1 MTDTFAAPATPPG
14 ESALAVVRACGPLV
28 PRLLREALG
37 LEPTPDRARRART
50 AWYRDLAGGIV
61 DQVVA
66 LHYPANRSPLGREL
80 LELSLH
86 GNPLLV
92 DRILADLAARGCRP
106 AEPGEFTRTA
116 YLEGR
121 LDLSQAEA
129 VADLIRARSEA
140 ALRQSRQQLA
150 GGLGREVQE
159 RVDELLALLA
169 ELEAYLDFPEEDLP
183 PETTART
190 IARCEHSLAALR
202 AMIRTGEQRE
212 LLHRGIRT
220 VLLGPVNA
228 GKSRLLNR
236 ILGAERALVSAEA
249 GTTRDYLQEPF
260 ALGPYPVQIYDTAG
274 FREEGGA
281 LEAAGRERAREL
293 AATAD
298 FLLLVTDGT
307 LPAPTD
313 WEALLPAPPDPG
325 RALLIRNK
333 ADLPAFGPD
342 REDELPGV
350 PRVALSAETGAGF
363 DAFLRTW
370 EDQLRGGLLA
380 DAESRVLYNRRH
392 ILHLQHSLASLER
405 AREALGDA
413 LSPEWIVPE
422 VRAALDELGAIVGH
436 VDNEDMLDV
445 LFGEFCIGK

>member
-1 MTDTFAAPATPPG
+1 MADTFAAPATPAG

-28 PRLLREALG
+28 PRLLAEALG
-37 LEPTPDRARRART
+37 LPPAPEHARRART
-50 AWYRDLAGGIV
+50 SWYRDLAGETL

-66 LHYPANRSPLGREL
+66 VHYPADRSPLGREL

-129 VADLIRARSEA
+129 VGDLIRARSEA

-159 RVDELLALLA
+159 RVDELLQLLA

-183 PETTART
+183 PEAAARPAALVERT
-190 IARCEHSLAALR
+190 STALR
-202 AMIRTGEQRE
+202 AMIRTGDQRE

-220 VLLGPVNA
+220 VLVGPVNA

-236 ILGAERALVSAEA
+236 ILGTERALVSAEA

-260 ALGPYPVQIYDTAG
+260 ALGPYPIQIYDTAG

-281 LEAAGRERAREL
+281 LEAAGRDRARAL
-293 AATAD
+293 AAAAD

-307 LPAPTD
+307 LPELPA
-313 WEALLPAPPDPG
+313 WERLLPGPPDPE
-325 RALLIRNK
+325 RTLLLRNK
-333 ADLPAFGPD
+333 VDRPDFRPA
-342 REDELPGV
+342 REDELPGI
-350 PRVALSAETGAGF
+350 PRVDLSAETGAGF
-363 DAFLRTW
+363 DAFLRAW
-370 EDQLRGGLLA
+370 EAQLGEGILA

-392 ILHLQHSLASLER
+392 LLHLQNGLASLER
-405 AREALGDA
+405 AREGLAERR
-413 LSPEWIVPE
+413 SPEWIIPE
-422 VRAALDELGAIVGH
+422 IRTALDELGAIVGR
-436 VDNEDMLDV
+436 VDNEAMLDV